1 MGINIK
7 RLMADLYELGKIGFI
22 PGKGTSRVAYS
33 ENFLKG
39 RELIRSKMEE
49 AGLLTSIDA
58 VGNLTGLLPASNDDK
73 MAKKIAVGSHIDTVP
88 MGGIYDGA
96 LGVISA
102 IEAVRA
108 LKEEGWANRH
118 PIEVIA
124 FNEEEGNAVGGT
136 FGSKAFAGAV
146 LEESMRE
153 PMALYHISEKDFR
166 SCKRR
171 AEDYLAYLEYHIEQG
186 GLLEAKGMTIGI
198 VEGIFGILRYKAIV
212 KGMANHAGSTP
223 MALRDDAMEKTCRM
237 ITWLMDKVRATGDT
251 MVCTIGTMD
260 VEPGAVNVIPGETSF
275 VIELRDKEMTGMYE
289 VIDNFR
295 NEWKDKGLRLEEYIT
310 QPETLCDKR
319 LCLLAE
325 NAADE
330 KKYAHMRMYSGAGHD
345 LINMSFIAPSAL
357 LFIPSKG
364 GISHRYDEYSSP
376 EDIKAGAEVFLETI
390 KKIDKGEFEIEN

>member
-33 ENFLKG
+33 EDFLKG

-49 AGLLTSIDA
+49 AGLITSVDA

-153 PMALYHISEKDFR
+153 LWLYIIFPRKTLGAASEGQKIIWHMWNTTSNRVD
-166 SCKRR
+166 CLKR
-171 AEDYLAYLEYHIEQG
+171 
-186 GLLEAKGMTIGI
+186 
-198 VEGIFGILRYKAIV
+198 KA
-212 KGMANHAGSTP
+212 
-223 MALRDDAMEKTCRM
+223 
-237 ITWLMDKVRATGDT
+237 
-251 MVCTIGTMD
+251 
-260 VEPGAVNVIPGETSF
+260 
-275 VIELRDKEMTGMYE
+275 
-289 VIDNFR
+289 
-295 NEWKDKGLRLEEYIT
+295 
-310 QPETLCDKR
+310 
-319 LCLLAE
+319 
-325 NAADE
+325 
-330 KKYAHMRMYSGAGHD
+330 
-345 LINMSFIAPSAL
+345 
-357 LFIPSKG
+357 
-364 GISHRYDEYSSP
+364 
-376 EDIKAGAEVFLETI
+376 
-390 KKIDKGEFEIEN
+390 

>member
-33 ENFLKG
+33 EDFLKG

-49 AGLLTSIDA
+49 AGLLTYIDA

-153 PMALYHISEKDFR
+153 PMGFISYFR
-166 SCKRR
+166 
-171 AEDYLAYLEYHIEQG
+171 E
-186 GLLEAKGMTIGI
+186 
-198 VEGIFGILRYKAIV
+198 
-212 KGMANHAGSTP
+212 
-223 MALRDDAMEKTCRM
+223 
-237 ITWLMDKVRATGDT
+237 
-251 MVCTIGTMD
+251 
-260 VEPGAVNVIPGETSF
+260 
-275 VIELRDKEMTGMYE
+275 
-289 VIDNFR
+289 
-295 NEWKDKGLRLEEYIT
+295 RL
-310 QPETLCDKR
+310 
-319 LCLLAE
+319 
-325 NAADE
+325 
-330 KKYAHMRMYSGAGHD
+330 
-345 LINMSFIAPSAL
+345 
-357 LFIPSKG
+357 
-364 GISHRYDEYSSP
+364 
-376 EDIKAGAEVFLETI
+376 
-390 KKIDKGEFEIEN
+390 